1 MEVKII
7 DEKGGL
13 VAICEHTKLA
23 VFWDRTRDVYKDVKL
38 SISPDDQAAL
48 DKIAAESN
56 RKSRQLA
63 GIEFQAVMCSA
74 TAEDQNGLSA
84 LLLKH
89 ALAKMTAQQLP
100 DIHFR
105 FENGNVLTLNS
116 TNIEAFDAVWTPY
129 RLSFFPPA
137 EVQPDA
143 TLAP

>member
-1 MEVKII
+1 MQLIYDGRLIAAYTE
-7 DEKGGL
+7 
-13 VAICEHTKLA
+13 AINLELA
-23 VFWDRTRDVYKDVKL
+23 VAMLKTAGIADPDMHL
-38 SISPDDQAAL
+38 ISIEPSTTNEIKEQ
-48 DKIAAESN
+48 
-56 RKSRQLA
+56 RKKAQLI
-63 GIEFQAVMCSA
+63 GIEFNGVMCSA

-116 TNIEAFDAVWTPY
+116 NNIEGLDAVWTPF

-137 EVQPDA
+137 EIQPDA